1 MEESEHRFS
10 DRATAGRQLADALAR
25 FAAESPVILGLPRG
39 GIPVA
44 AQVAHAL
51 EAPLDILMVRKMGTP
66 LAPAIA
72 IGALAEGGVQVLDT
86 VMCEQIGIEL
96 DDIPRMV
103 RDHARD
109 IDRRTIELQRHHR
122 RLDLRGR
129 LVIIVDDCL
138 VTGSTAHAAIRSA
151 RRSGAA
157 CVILAVP
164 VGTREALRRL
174 GEVADEIVCLE
185 VPTQDTSVSTFYG
198 TFPQVSDVE
207 VFSALG
213 VSIESRSCASNSG
226 RTIEDIVLDVG
237 SVHLPARLTLVE
249 GASLLVIFAHSS
261 GHGRHSPRN
270 RESAELLHHAGVST
284 LLLDLLTEGEAVD
297 RRNAFD
303 IHGLA
308 DRLMTAVD
316 WAGSSPRTAHLGVAI
331 FGASTGAAAAL
342 EVAARR
348 PDVVRSVVSRG
359 GRPDLAEA
367 WLDLVRCPTLLI
379 VGGDDVEV
387 LRLNYVAGQHLLCPS
402 ALEIVPGATHLFA
415 EPGALQS
422 AAAAARDWF
431 MDTSVTRVA

>member
-1 MEESEHRFS
+1 
-10 DRATAGRQLADALAR
+10 
-25 FAAESPVILGLPRG
+25 
-39 GIPVA
+39 
-44 AQVAHAL
+44 
-51 EAPLDILMVRKMGTP
+51 
-66 LAPAIA
+66 
-72 IGALAEGGVQVLDT
+72 
-86 VMCEQIGIEL
+86 
-96 DDIPRMV
+96 
-103 RDHARD
+103 
-109 IDRRTIELQRHHR
+109 
-122 RLDLRGR
+122 
-129 LVIIVDDCL
+129 
-138 VTGSTAHAAIRSA
+138 
-151 RRSGAA
+151 
-157 CVILAVP
+157 VILAVP